1 MTDPALVGLVGTLG
15 AASIGASVVYL
26 TRSKSRADPVQT
38 LVDAYAAADARAD
51 KAEQELALLKAE
63 LSGRPV
69 NLAAALARAEQA
81 EQSLAALRTELAGPV
96 NLRRKRAGKDDDR

>member
-1 MTDPALVGLVGTLG
+1 MADPALVGALGTV
-15 AASIGASVVYL
+15 AAAAVAGIAAYF
-26 TRSKSRADPVQT
+26 TRSRGSKTDPVAT

-96 NLRRKRAGKDDDR
+96 NLRHKKAGDGR

>member
-1 MTDPALVGLVGTLG
+1 MIDPALVGLFGTLG

-69 NLAAALARAEQA
+69 NLRAALARANQA
-81 EQSLAALRTELAGPV
+81 EEELSLLRAELAGPV
-96 NLRRKRAGKDDDR
+96 NPRHTKRVTKDD